1 MSCSDD
7 DLLFFCDIDMQFS
20 SEFFRRLRDNTRKG
34 VAYYP
39 IIFSQY
45 DPSHVGEESDHFK
58 IDLMRGFWRSYGY
71 GMVALYKEDFDKAG
85 GFDVKIIGWGMED
98 VYLASNVISNNIGV
112 MRSVDPELVHV
123 YHDKH
128 CDPDLSP
135 QQLDG
140 CIKEIR
146 FEKKTFSFDFT
157 LVIYQ
162 KNLLKYRQIL
172 ERLIFIGS
180 KLIITKLR
188 KFS

>member
-1 MSCSDD
+1 MSCDD
-7 DLLFFCDIDMQFS
+7 SDLLFFCDIDMQFTA
-20 SEFFRRLRDNTRKG
+20 EFFRRLRENTRKG

-45 DPSHVGEESDHFK
+45 DPGHVGPEPDNFK
-58 IDLMRGFWRSYGY
+58 IETLRGFWRSYGY
-71 GMVALYKEDFDKAG
+71 GMVALHKEDFDKAG

-112 MRSVDPELVHV
+112 MRSNEPELVHV

-140 CIKEIR
+140 CIKENCSKRKILYSFIVR
-146 FEKKTFSFDFT
+146 F
-157 LVIYQ
+157 YH
-162 KNLLKYRQIL
+162 
-172 ERLIFIGS
+172 
-180 KLIITKLR
+180 
-188 KFS
+188 KFVVK